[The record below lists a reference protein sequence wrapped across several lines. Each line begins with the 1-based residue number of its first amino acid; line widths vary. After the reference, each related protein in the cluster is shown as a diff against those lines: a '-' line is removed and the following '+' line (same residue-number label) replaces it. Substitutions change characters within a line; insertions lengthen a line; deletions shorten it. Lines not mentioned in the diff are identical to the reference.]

1 MYGNLKEDHPFL
13 PSLPLGSMP
22 PNSVPCKN
30 VFGKNTQFLQKARH
44 RERHPF
50 DNV

>member
-22 PNSVPCKN
+22 PNSVPCKRKVWQEHTILAEN
-30 VFGKNTQFLQKARH
+30 
-44 RERHPF
+44 
-50 DNV
+50 